1 MKRKNAKTKVTQSQ
15 ESPTARLLRR
25 SPSDATYASLGAQ
38 YGSQGGGKIMPSWWE
53 NRLGWELQALVQN
66 QKNRAKQMPA

>member
-38 YGSQGGGKIMPSWWE
+38 YGSQGGGKIMPS
-53 NRLGWELQALVQN
+53 
-66 QKNRAKQMPA
+66 